1 MPLVD
6 VEQLRSQVH
15 LTATDPSLDPGERV
29 AMLRR
34 IRDLADQ
41 ARDQVREVIRGQLD
55 AIESLT
61 ALLGSIDTYSG
72 DNELRREADA
82 MEHVMTVAR
91 LRENADL
98 RERLI
103 REGGATAE
111 QLDGMG
117 IASHEQ
123 LDDMASDGS
132 LHEAAFGLAKNFAEW
147 KVKRQGGRFA
157 TQNGPSA
164 TPAPAQGAP
173 GPAGGPPGP
182 PAAVS
187 PARTPTPAK
196 PRQRGTQ
203 RASGGGARG
212 GPAAATPG
220 AAPPQPAYPVP
231 DKPPQAPKSPGTAEA
246 INRIRSI
253 EDAQAQLE
261 EVAKHGLNDWPEKGK
276 LGAEAPG
283 RREGHAGSPHR
294 RAARLTGNEDRQGQA
309 RLHEGTSGGARRDHR
324 HLPRRADGGDTRRRP
339 CDHAQAAWRR
349 AAQLSGEG
357 SGPRGCLACTQR

>member
-103 REGGATAE
+103 REGSATAE

-132 LHEAAFGLAKNFAEW
+132 LHEAAFGLGEELRGVEGQAAGRQLAK
-147 KVKRQGGRFA
+147 
-157 TQNGPSA
+157 QNG
-164 TPAPAQGAP
+164 
-173 GPAGGPPGP
+173 
-182 PAAVS
+182 
-187 PARTPTPAK
+187 
-196 PRQRGTQ
+196 
-203 RASGGGARG
+203 
-212 GPAAATPG
+212 PG
-220 AAPPQPAYPVP
+220 AAPAPAAHPCRALLGP
-231 DKPPQAPKSPGTAEA
+231 LEA
-246 INRIRSI
+246 
-253 EDAQAQLE
+253 L
-261 EVAKHGLNDWPEKGK
+261 
-276 LGAEAPG
+276 LGP
-283 RREGHAGSPHR
+283 
-294 RAARLTGNEDRQGQA
+294 
-309 RLHEGTSGGARRDHR
+309 
-324 HLPRRADGGDTRRRP
+324 LPR
-339 CDHAQAAWRR
+339 
-349 AAQLSGEG
+349 
-357 SGPRGCLACTQR
+357 